1 MNCPA
6 CGSRFVTVEPGPDV
20 APLSR
25 VTDAILKAEREDVI
39 RVSRN
44 CWDCGWGET
53 RALELVS
60 VETEPGDPSVQRCR
74 RLVEAVNT
82 ELEAIQSPDSL
93 RDALAEVERIR
104 RSESS
109 NTETE

>member
-20 APLSR
+20 SPLSR
-25 VTDAILKAEREDVI
+25 VADAVLKAEQGDAL
-39 RVSRN
+39 RVARH

-60 VETEPGDPSVQRCR
+60 IETEPGDMSVQRRR
-74 RLVEAVNT
+74 RLIEAVNT
-82 ELEAIQSPDSL
+82 ELGAIQSTDSL
-93 RDALAEVERIR
+93 HDALAEVERIR
-104 RSESS
+104 RLEPS
-109 NTETE
+109 NTKEE